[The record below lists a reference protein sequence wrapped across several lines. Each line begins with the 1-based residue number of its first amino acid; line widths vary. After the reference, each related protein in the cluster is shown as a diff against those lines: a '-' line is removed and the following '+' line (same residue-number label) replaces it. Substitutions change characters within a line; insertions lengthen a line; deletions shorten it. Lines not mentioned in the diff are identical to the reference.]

1 MGGLGAAGDDAS
13 STHTNTSDLSSPY
26 LTSSSSSSVSALWS
40 LSLDDFSSLDAENPT
55 ELAGGGLA
63 GAETLF
69 LRLSL
74 SGQKDRDRR
83 VGDVGSDLS
92 AERLYC

>member
-74 SGQKDRDRR
+74 SGQKDR
-83 VGDVGSDLS
+83 GTDVWAML
-92 AERLYC
+92 AVVCPN